1 MFLINNVYSCYSS
14 LRLSSRISM
23 AAARL
28 NYEIYFKEYLMEVL
42 VLCVLSVSVVSIAG
56 LVDHFRDLK
65 GHLC

>member
-1 MFLINNVYSCYSS
+1 
-14 LRLSSRISM
+14 M